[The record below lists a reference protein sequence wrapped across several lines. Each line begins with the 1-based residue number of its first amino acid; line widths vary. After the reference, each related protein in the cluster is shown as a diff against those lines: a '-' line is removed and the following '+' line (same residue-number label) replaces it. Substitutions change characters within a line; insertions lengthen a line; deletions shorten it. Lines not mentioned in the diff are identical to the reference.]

1 MFTPKG
7 EWDNLGKTTYVD
19 RFLHVSGLSV
29 RFFEEVILWSSLMSR
44 S

>member
-1 MFTPKG
+1 MLPPRDNGTILG
-7 EWDNLGKTTYVD
+7 EPLHVD

-29 RFFEEVILWSSLMSR
+29 RFFEDVILWSSLMSR